1 VGIHRWGGET
11 AAVERIAGRVG
22 MAAGRLADLLGFTN
36 RKVTVGREPS
46 AVAEFLTTLPRQA
59 ALEG

>member
-1 VGIHRWGGET
+1 
-11 AAVERIAGRVG
+11 VERLAGRVG

-46 AVAEFLTTLPRQA
+46 AGAEFLSTPPRQA